1 VQSFEDAARLAP
13 NEPEYAINVARA
25 KLLTGDAKGA
35 LAVMDRFLV
44 AHPKNVPALQIA
56 GAFALQGREIEKA
69 AGYAERLQQ
78 LDPGSP
84 ATERMEGDLAM
95 AQKRYKDALA
105 AYRRAG
111 AKGMDSALVVALYSA
126 SRLAGEANSIKVLED
141 WVAVHPE
148 DTRAVAIVAEE
159 RRRSGNADGA
169 ITLYERGLEKA
180 PHDPVLLNNLAVLY
194 QDKGD
199 PRAVELARHAYE
211 LMPKAASI
219 MDTYGWILVGTGQ
232 FDEAQRLLRAAL
244 DAAPRSSEI
253 RYHYAVALAKAGKAD
268 EARTELQQA
277 VGGELPPAVR
287 TDARKLLKQL
297 SK

>member
-1 VQSFEDAARLAP
+1 
-13 NEPEYAINVARA
+13 
-25 KLLTGDAKGA
+25 
-35 LAVMDRFLV
+35 
-44 AHPKNVPALQIA
+44 
-56 GAFALQGREIEKA
+56 
-69 AGYAERLQQ
+69 
-78 LDPGSP
+78 
-84 ATERMEGDLAM
+84 
-95 AQKRYKDALA
+95 
-105 AYRRAG
+105 
-111 AKGMDSALVVALYSA
+111 
-126 SRLAGEANSIKVLED
+126 
-141 WVAVHPE
+141 VHPE

-180 PHDPVLLNNLAVLY
+180 PNDPVLLNNLAVLY

-253 RYHYAVALAKAGKAD
+253 RYHYAVALAKAGKTD

-287 TDARKLLKQL
+287 TDAQKLLKQL